1 MKKLIF
7 TSIIKF
13 GKGTLVLFGLNLL
26 LILSVFTIQACN
38 TDFDL
43 QKNHV
48 KDNSMIKMSLNE
60 SINLLNQ
67 ISIINHNSN
76 SLKKGNEKFRGKNEF
91 ETTETYY
98 LYSSNDISLP
108 DYSTDIQNLNHFFYL
123 RHNYDLQ
130 YFNQLKEQNLVAAYE
145 LPVQP
150 ILDAL
155 QPAVNASKQF
165 FYDRGF
171 NEQDIIEM
179 LDGEHEAALI
189 PTVMEVTENESNY
202 GLQGSLTF
210 FGTSAYARGDF
221 RDCFEEATGI
231 AAGVALIG
239 ALTSATIDKSLVKK
253 LVKEAVKKI
262 GGRALGGIG
271 LAMVVADIAYC
282 MYD

>member
-1 MKKLIF
+1 M
-7 TSIIKF
+7 
-13 GKGTLVLFGLNLL
+13 
-26 LILSVFTIQACN
+26 IQACN

-43 QKNHV
+43 KKNHV
-48 KDNSMIKMSLNE
+48 KDNAMIKMSLNE

-67 ISIINHNSN
+67 ISIVNHNSN
-76 SLKKGNEKFRGKNEF
+76 SLKKGSENFRGKYEF

-130 YFNQLKEQNLVAAYE
+130 YLNQLTEQNLVAAYD

-150 ILDAL
+150 ILDVL

-171 NEQDIIEM
+171 NEEDIIEM
-179 LDGEHEAALI
+179 LDGEHEATLI
-189 PTVMEVTENESNY
+189 PIVMEVTENESNY
-202 GLQGSLTF
+202 GLQGSLF
-210 FGTSAYARGDF
+210 LFGTSAYARGDF
-221 RDCFEEATGI
+221 RDCFEGATGI

-239 ALTSATIDKSLVKK
+239 ALGAATIDKTLVMK

>member
-48 KDNSMIKMSLNE
+48 KDNAMIRMSLNE

-67 ISIINHNSN
+67 ISIINHNS
-76 SLKKGNEKFRGKNEF
+76 LKKGSENFRSKNEF

-130 YFNQLKEQNLVAAYE
+130 YLNQLTEQNLVAAYD

-165 FYDRGF
+165 FFDRGF

-179 LDGEHEAALI
+179 LDGEHEATLI
-189 PTVMEVTENESNY
+189 PIVMEVTKNESNY
-202 GLQGSLTF
+202 DLHGSLF
-210 FGTSAYARGDF
+210 LFGTSAYARGDF
-221 RDCFEEATGI
+221 RDCFVEATGI

-239 ALTSATIDKSLVKK
+239 ALGAATIDKTLVMK

-262 GGRALGGIG
+262 GGRTLGGIG

>member
-48 KDNSMIKMSLNE
+48 KDNAMIRMSLNE

-67 ISIINHNSN
+67 ISIINHNS
-76 SLKKGNEKFRGKNEF
+76 LKKGSENFRSKNEF

-130 YFNQLKEQNLVAAYE
+130 YLNQLTEQNLVAAYD

-165 FYDRGF
+165 FFDRGF

-179 LDGEHEAALI
+179 LDGEHEATLI
-189 PTVMEVTENESNY
+189 PIVMEVTKNESNY
-202 GLQGSLTF
+202 DLHGSLF
-210 FGTSAYARGDF
+210 LFGTSAYARGDF
-221 RDCFEEATGI
+221 RDCFVEATGI

-239 ALTSATIDKSLVKK
+239 ALGAATTDKTLVMK

-262 GGRALGGIG
+262 GGRTLGGIG